1 MRRIV
6 PIIAACSL
14 ALSALSLR
22 ANEEHLVL
30 RLFPLHPSC
39 IEYIVEEER
48 LHPTVEIG
56 GDQAPETT
64 QEQNMMSFYRKCGL
78 TFPPGSYLRYSSPTM
93 TIYHYNTEH
102 NQLLLGQLLKPQ
114 IPSQVQ
120 FDALFVDFPHGEI
133 EALARTNASPLPRSA
148 DILRLWQ
155 EGKGTLLHALKLITR
170 SGVNAQIQSTPEHI
184 YATEFLPPAVS
195 HTADQASSHLPIPA
209 VFETR
214 ETGAI
219 FNVTPCVGPDGYTI
233 DVVMAIELAADPAWQ
248 ALAVSG
254 TDVRGNEL
262 RLSVPQPR
270 FHSRNFTTSIV
281 TTDGDTLI
289 LGGMAN
295 PAGDGITYLFLTVS
309 LIESPYPPEEDYAG
323 DPPTGGAHALR

>member
-1 MRRIV
+1 VRRTIQ
-6 PIIAACSL
+6 ILAASI
-14 ALSALSLR
+14 LSLSVLPLH
-22 ANEEHLVL
+22 AEDPGLVL
-30 RLFPLHPSC
+30 RFFPIMPDILSLTEAPTAQAFFEKCGVTFPDGASVT
-39 IEYIVEEER
+39 YDPVFSR
-48 LHPTVEIG
+48 LH
-56 GDQAPETT
+56 
-64 QEQNMMSFYRKCGL
+64 
-78 TFPPGSYLRYSSPTM
+78 
-93 TIYHYNTEH
+93 HYNTEE
-102 NQLLLGQLLKPQ
+102 NQRRLGRLLGSTCP
-114 IPSQVQ
+114 PRQVQ
-120 FDALFVDFPHGEI
+120 LDAVFVDFSHAEI
-133 EALARTNASPLPRSA
+133 ETLARADSLPPLRPE
-148 DILRLWQ
+148 DILRLWRD
-155 EGKGTLLHALKLITR
+155 GHGTLLHALKLITR

-262 RLSVPQPR
+262 RLSGPQPR
-270 FHSRNFTTSIV
+270 GHSRNFTTSIV

>member
-22 ANEEHLVL
+22 ADEERLVL
-30 RLFPLHPSC
+30 RLFPLHPSY
-39 IEYIVEEER
+39 IEYIVEEEH

-133 EALARTNASPLPRSA
+133 EALSRTNASPLPRSA

-184 YATEFLPPAVS
+184 YATDFLPPSAS
-195 HTADQASSHLPIPA
+195 NTAGQAASLLPIPA
-209 VFETR
+209 NFETR

-219 FNVTPCVGPDGYTI
+219 FNATPTVGPDGRTI
-233 DVVMAIELAADPAWQ
+233 DVVLAPELAAGPDWQ
-248 ALAVSG
+248 FLAVTG
-254 TDVRGNEL
+254 TDAQGHEL
-262 RLSVPQPR
+262 RLAVPQPL
-270 FHSRNFTTSIV
+270 FHSRNFTTCLV
-281 TTDGDTLI
+281 TTDGETQV

-295 PAGDGITYLFLTVS
+295 PAGDGITYLLLTVT
-309 LIESPYPPEEDYAG
+309 LIDPQGRPLANYAGQPPPED
-323 DPPTGGAHALR
+323 